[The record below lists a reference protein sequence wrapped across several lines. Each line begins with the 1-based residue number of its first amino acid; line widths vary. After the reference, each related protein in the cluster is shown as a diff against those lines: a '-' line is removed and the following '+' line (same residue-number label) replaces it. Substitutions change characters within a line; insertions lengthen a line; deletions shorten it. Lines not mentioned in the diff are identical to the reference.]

1 MGQVGTR
8 ILRWNGITEDFQE
21 ECYHIPDI
29 VQDEFQAVQGQIT
42 WVARRGQDTSDHLA
56 FVEHELKSLWV
67 QVRLEQKYLRHLI
80 KKHVLYLQSSNS
92 SACCQC
98 PILGDFRQSPIPALF
113 RDLHSEVSSGHV
125 SPPPLESV
133 TNWHFSRSFRFIFLN
148 TYDHYPSGLILSTSP
163 HSFQTISPTHFVHR
177 RTENT
182 WIEFHNVAYTV
193 FVLQRATRFKANRNT
208 SSIVWVK
215 PPARPSKTPLP
226 PGSKNPLYHSS
237 RS

>member
-1 MGQVGTR
+1 MGQVGTW

-21 ECYHIPDI
+21 ECYHVPDI
-29 VQDEFQAVQGQIT
+29 VQDEFQAVQGQIA

-80 KKHVLYLQSSNS
+80 KEHVLFLQSSNS

-125 SPPPLESV
+125 SPPPLEPCSP
-133 TNWHFSRSFRFIFLN
+133 RDSFVSFWDELN
-148 TYDHYPSGLILSTSP
+148 AIV
-163 HSFQTISPTHFVHR
+163 SPT
-177 RTENT
+177 
-182 WIEFHNVAYTV
+182 
-193 FVLQRATRFKANRNT
+193 
-208 SSIVWVK
+208 
-215 PPARPSKTPLP
+215 LP
-226 PGSKNPLYHSS
+226 PVEQEGGSSDEVKDPDEETSEEEWEDVS
-237 RS
+237 EGDVGGGGEGGEGVS